1 MIEEQSSIYTSSM
14 DDSLDTEIV
23 DNNDNQHLKINS
35 DKGHKAA
42 KSLGHYCQINQD
54 GWIEQKR
61 LLDTVS
67 PNQNLID
74 NFVYDKE
81 ANVINGRQTQA
92 NSTIKKIKV
101 GQDLPGTES
110 ANLFRG

>member
-1 MIEEQSSIYTSSM
+1 MIEEQSSICTSSIENSLDDTVEN
-14 DDSLDTEIV
+14 DDSQTDQEV
-23 DNNDNQHLKINS
+23 NAKEV
-35 DKGHKAA
+35 

-74 NFVYDKE
+74 SFVYDKE

-101 GQDLPGTES
+101 GMDLPGGEPNG
-110 ANLFRG
+110 NLFRG